1 MNQHRR
7 GVDRLRLGGSLLA
20 LLLLA
25 TGCTGPDPG
34 SGAPPGTDDGTT
46 TTAFADCADLT
57 TPIAAPTTSTVAPT
71 TSTGTSTGPTGASTG
86 STGASTAP
94 ASMPTGPAG
103 TPTGSAGRPPSA
115 STPAA
120 EAGSAG
126 GVGRPLPALSLPCFV
141 GTGEVAVGEL
151 RGPAVLNLW
160 ASWCAPCRRELP
172 AFQRLAERTGDRLRV
187 VGVNT
192 GDARPA
198 ARSIG
203 EDFGLEFPSL
213 YDRDKLLLT
222 GLGGRP
228 VLPVTLLVDAEGRI
242 RHRDETGALDDTELA
257 TLVRRHLGVAVP
269 S

>member
-1 MNQHRR
+1 M
-7 GVDRLRLGGSLLA
+7 LA
-20 LLLLA
+20 LLLFA
-25 TGCTGPDPG
+25 SACTGPDPG
-34 SGAPPGTDDGTT
+34 SGAPPAADDGTT
-46 TTAFADCADLT
+46 TTAFADCANLT
-57 TPIAAPTTSTVAPT
+57 TPIAAPTAQA
-71 TSTGTSTGPTGASTG
+71 GTSAAVAQAGRSA
-86 STGASTAP
+86 AVAQ
-94 ASMPTGPAG
+94 AG
-103 TPTGSAGRPPSA
+103 TPTGSTRATSA

-126 GVGRPLPALSLPCFV
+126 GVGRVLPALSLPCFV
-141 GTGEVAVGEL
+141 GTAEVAVGEL

-160 ASWCAPCRRELP
+160 ASWCAPCRKELP

-203 EDFGLEFPSL
+203 EDFGLRFPSL
-213 YDRDKLLLT
+213 YDRDKSLLT

-228 VLPVTLLVDAEGRI
+228 VLPVTLFVDAEGRI

-257 TLVRRHLGVAVP
+257 ALVRRHLGVAVP